1 MEGEKNVA
9 LLQKGIYRHFKGR
22 EYLLIETVTHSETLE
37 KMVVYQAL
45 YGDFSFWVRPY
56 DLFFEKVL
64 LDGQYV
70 PRFEF
75 VKKSD

>member
-1 MEGEKNVA
+1 MESEKKEA
-9 LLQKGIYRHFKGR
+9 LVQNGIYRHFKGR
-22 EYLLIETVTHSETLE
+22 EYLLIEIVTHSETLE

-64 LDGQYV
+64 VEGEMV
-70 PRFEF
+70 SRFEF
-75 VKKSD
+75 IKKSD